1 MEPTF
6 PASAKAWKP
15 IAGEMEFLKV
25 DKVACVFPI
34 GSKSA
39 VTFETVVTYSQES
52 AGDGRQEVKS

>member
-25 DKVACVFPI
+25 GKVGC
-34 GSKSA
+34 
-39 VTFETVVTYSQES
+39 VTFDTVVTYSQES